1 MAVPH
6 FAYPFAFN
14 SKGRSIVV
22 EQDSEGDLKAR
33 AANVCVC
40 PEGFREDLPEFG
52 IEEVLFKNLPLNL
65 AGIQSSVERWGNLD
79 ASVVEHRKALE
90 TALEV
95 TVGL

>member
-1 MAVPH
+1 MIPH
-6 FAYPFAFN
+6 FAYPFKFN
-14 SKGRSIVV
+14 SKGRSVVV

-52 IEEVLFKNLPLNL
+52 LPSLLFWNLPLDI
-65 AGIQSSVERWGNLD
+65 ATVQSDVERWANLNVTV
-79 ASVVEHRKALE
+79 AEHRKALE

-95 TVGL
+95 TVSP